1 MKSNNRTVKVGI
13 MPREEFQQYLVDVAR
28 GKRTIKRDTPRVWFS
43 SYESMFQ
50 VLNSRNIAL
59 LGMIRSRQPD
69 SITQLA
75 EISGR
80 KLSNLS
86 RTLKN
91 FENAGLLTWETSP
104 QGRGKKPVVTAESL
118 DIQIDFSVAV

>member
-1 MKSNNRTVKVGI
+1 MKAMRKSVKVGI
-13 MPREEFQQYLVDVAR
+13 MPRKDYQQYLVDVAR
-28 GKRTIKRDTPRVWFS
+28 GKRVLKPDSPQVWFS
-43 SYESMFQ
+43 SYDSMFQ
-50 VLNSRNIAL
+50 VLNSRNIEL
-59 LGMIRSRQPD
+59 LGMIQSLQPD

-91 FENAGLLTWETSP
+91 FENAGLLTWEKKDH
-104 QGRGKKPVVTAESL
+104 GRGKKPVVIAKSL
-118 DIQIDFSVAV
+118 DISISFAEAV